1 MDSPNVTVFLRTGDN
16 SSCDLTPLSYSPLLH
31 ISAGVWLLSYL
42 LPTSLLW
49 ARLCYHTGLL
59 TAQLLLGILT
69 AGLSCGSEMM
79 WGHCGAVL
87 INILQIIT
95 TLYQLR
101 ENKFEPDIE
110 DIYSTQFHPFK
121 ISRLSYKFNFTK
133 INSI

>member
-1 MDSPNVTVFLRTGDN
+1 MDSLNVTSDN
-16 SSCDLTPLSYSPLLH
+16 SSCDLTPLSYSPLVH

-69 AGLSCGSEMM
+69 AGLGCGSEMM
-79 WGHCGAVL
+79 WGHCGGVL
-87 INILQIIT
+87 IIILQIIT

-121 ISRLSYKFNFTK
+121 VSRLSYKFNFKK